1 MLMRKLLLTLILA
14 SLAITSRGTAQ
25 DKSEGSQKQY
35 FFVLLARPA
44 NAPQLSK
51 EAGEKLQEDH
61 MNNIRKMAADKK
73 LLVAGPFMDD
83 STLRGIFVLH
93 AESLDQAQD
102 WANGDPAVHAGRLTA
117 EVYGPWLLPEGAL
130 HEVPADTKGM
140 EQYTLVLMKRGEKWD
155 PRAQSVSEILQQHYA
170 FLDNLTS
177 EENVAVAGPFP
188 VNAHTD
194 LNGVAIFRVGVDKT
208 NQLLQGDPSIKAG
221 VLVPE
226 VHPWITGK
234 GVLKPGQPFEMKE

>member
-1 MLMRKLLLTLILA
+1 MKKPRLTVLLTCVA
-14 SLAITSRGTAQ
+14 VATSGVAQ
-25 DKSEGSQKQY
+25 SQPDASQKQY
-35 FFVLLARPA
+35 FFVLLTRPA
-44 NAPQLSK
+44 DPPQLSK

-61 MNNIRKMAADKK
+61 MANIRRLATEQK
-73 LLVAGPFMDD
+73 LLVAGPFMDNT
-83 STLRGIFVLH
+83 SLRGIFVLH
-93 AESLDQAQD
+93 AESLDQAQE
-102 WANGDPAVHAGRLTA
+102 WSNGDPAVHAGRLA
-117 EVYGPWLLPEGAL
+117 AQVYGPWLLPDGAL

-140 EQYTLVLMKRGEKWD
+140 EQYTLVLMKRGDKWD
-155 PRAQSVSEILQQHYA
+155 PRASSVSETLEQHYA
-170 FLDNLTS
+170 FLNKMTS

-194 LNGVAIFRVGVDKT
+194 LNGVAIFRVGIEKT
-208 NQLLQGDPSIKAG
+208 NQLLQDDPAVKAG